1 MITVKPWSMILA
13 QQMPSAAIA
22 LQAANVV
29 DPTKM
34 PIGMWLA
41 ILGWSFGGWFCSS
54 LTSLAKIPKGTL
66 VERLEVARRLGTS
79 LFIGVIFYFLARKG
93 GLDEF
98 FGLVFAFLAAW
109 AGDAAVNALLVRFNI
124 IKPPDAPPEPPAVPD
139 ARGANL

>member
-1 MITVKPWSMILA
+1 MIVVKPWSMVLA

-22 LQAANVV
+22 LQAAAVT

-34 PIGMWLA
+34 PLGMWMA
-41 ILGWSFGGWFCSS
+41 ILGWSFGGWICSS
-54 LTSLAKIPKGTL
+54 LTTLAKIPNGSL
-66 VERLEVARRLGTS
+66 IERLEVFRRLATS

-124 IKPPDAPPEPPAVPD
+124 IKPPDPPPD
-139 ARGANL
+139 PRGVNP